1 MEGQERDFNCSA
13 QIGGRLTCRPL
24 TLRDL
29 VGQRPWEHKFGGPL
43 YNDKAIGQTSSL
55 AGYDTLEMMAL
66 LSSYSPALRDAVVW
80 FDLYG
85 IRTASDAE
93 ERVNTAK
100 TVNGINGMAVKVGG
114 FKNGPL
120 NGEANGQYTLP
131 LLRTTIKK
139 VIPKNSQNPNLK
151 AMFSSIVDAADDTLK
166 NLIKER
172 EALGHRV
179 YFFVGSVE
187 KETAGSVQTRI
198 REWETEIGNNFL
210 GKYFIKKYD
219 STINIPPN
227 FVCAGGD
234 SVTFY
239 QQGTDALDFSDIF
252 PYANSN
258 SYIDELS
265 DNNTNRISDSFVLVS
280 RSPQYAPP
288 KGAGADITEIIEK
301 ATRALP
307 VQLGEINKFSSDANF
322 VNIINPHPDSDGS
335 WGGDDYLFLASE
347 IPGGFKTTAAADSS
361 KHPLEKKFGYRVN
374 EYSTPINLGLLSLSA
389 RYFSVDGRTFW
400 FPCQSTVR
408 ESERPKTSEVADNTN
423 ITFAGGYFVYFRND
437 VSNNGITFLP
447 KSEYVITNIPNPK
460 NVMSL
465 DVTFKEFNN
474 SSVSDYS
481 IQNQDL
487 TCLPNENQIKNAM
500 RQYADN
506 IALLASAPHKS
517 IDIEMDWIPTQSFS
531 IENGLKSLSVRVS
544 DSVRTTLVF
553 SDFKDNKIEK
563 NLDLK
568 EYELKLKHK
577 PYLQFNKTFVY
588 PDPPSSQTNQILT
601 I

>member
-1 MEGQERDFNCSA
+1 
-13 QIGGRLTCRPL
+13 
-24 TLRDL
+24 
-29 VGQRPWEHKFGGPL
+29 
-43 YNDKAIGQTSSL
+43 
-55 AGYDTLEMMAL
+55 
-66 LSSYSPALRDAVVW
+66 
-80 FDLYG
+80 
-85 IRTASDAE
+85 
-93 ERVNTAK
+93 
-100 TVNGINGMAVKVGG
+100 
-114 FKNGPL
+114 
-120 NGEANGQYTLP
+120 
-131 LLRTTIKK
+131 
-139 VIPKNSQNPNLK
+139 
-151 AMFSSIVDAADDTLK
+151 
-166 NLIKER
+166 
-172 EALGHRV
+172 
-179 YFFVGSVE
+179 
-187 KETAGSVQTRI
+187 
-198 REWETEIGNNFL
+198 
-210 GKYFIKKYD
+210 
-219 STINIPPN
+219 
-227 FVCAGGD
+227 
-234 SVTFY
+234 
-239 QQGTDALDFSDIF
+239 
-252 PYANSN
+252 
-258 SYIDELS
+258 
-265 DNNTNRISDSFVLVS
+265 
-280 RSPQYAPP
+280 
-288 KGAGADITEIIEK
+288 
-301 ATRALP
+301 
-307 VQLGEINKFSSDANF
+307 
-322 VNIINPHPDSDGS
+322 
-335 WGGDDYLFLASE
+335 LFLASE

-517 IDIEMDWIPTQSFS
+517 IDIEMDGIPTQSFS